1 MDGDDI
7 TALPPASRA
16 RRGIGFVPEDMGIF
30 ADLTVEENMVLAA
43 VSGPI
48 DSARLDWVFSAFP
61 PLKTFWKSEAGN
73 LSGGQKQMLSIARA
87 MVEERRL
94 YLIDEPTK
102 GLAPAIIST
111 MARALK
117 DLKDQGA
124 SVLLVPVLV
133 IVGFLAIGAPSSWL
147 TLTVSGL
154 AMGMMI
160 FIMASGLTLVFGL
173 MDVINFGHG
182 AFISGGAFVGV
193 SVLLA
198 LGGWTGAPSLVLNV
212 AAILLAVIAA
222 MTVTGALGWG
232 FERVIVRPVYGAH
245 LKQILVTVGGL
256 IVIEQMIHVVWG
268 PDEIYLTRPETLKGA
283 VTFAGAA
290 VEKYRLLAVVVGL
303 ALFIAM
309 RLVLRRTK
317 IGLIVRAGVENGEMV
332 QALGYRLRLVFVG
345 VFIAGS
351 ALAGLGGVMW
361 GLYQEV
367 ITAGMGEEMMIL
379 VFIVVIIGGLGSVEG
394 AFIGALLVG
403 LMQNYVAFLE
413 PKLALVS
420 NIGLMTVILMWRPQG
435 MLPVVKAK

>member
-1 MDGDDI
+1 MTAAPDHRPNFASVSLAERLDG
-7 TALPPASRA
+7 ALP
-16 RRGIGFVPEDMGIF
+16 
-30 ADLTVEENMVLAA
+30 
-43 VSGPI
+43 
-48 DSARLDWVFSAFP
+48 
-61 PLKTFWKSEAGN
+61 
-73 LSGGQKQMLSIARA
+73 
-87 MVEERRL
+87 
-94 YLIDEPTK
+94 
-102 GLAPAIIST
+102 
-111 MARALK
+111 
-117 DLKDQGA
+117 
-124 SVLLVPVLV
+124 VLLVPVLV
-133 IVGFLAIGAPSSWL
+133 VFGFFAIGVPSSWL

-182 AFISGGAFVGV
+182 AFISVGAFVGV
-193 SVLLA
+193 SVLIA
-198 LGGWTGAPSLVLNV
+198 LGEWTGAASLLLNMSAV
-212 AAILLAVIAA
+212 FLAVVAA

-232 FERVIVRPVYGAH
+232 FERIIVKPVYGAH

-256 IVIEQMIHVVWG
+256 IVIEQLIHVIWG
-268 PDEIYLTRPETLKGA
+268 PDEIFFNRPETLKGA

-290 VEKYRLLAVVVGL
+290 MEKYRLLAVAVGL

-309 RLVLRRTK
+309 RMVLRRTK
-317 IGLIVRAGVENGEMV
+317 IGLIVRAGVENGPMV
-332 QALGYRLRLVFVG
+332 EALGYRLRLVFVG

-367 ITAGMGEEMMIL
+367 ITAGMGEKMMVL
-379 VFIVVIIGGLGSVEG
+379 VFIVAIIGGLGSVEG

-420 NIGLMTVILMWRPQG
+420 NIALMTAILMWRPQG